1 MLKETIKNEIKNKL
15 KDVEIKIFS
24 NDDKYFNAIII
35 SNVFDNQS
43 LIERQKTI
51 HEIIGKYIINK
62 DIHAIS
68 FKTYTN
74 AEWTQENQN

>member
-1 MLKETIKNEIKNKL
+1 MLKETIKNEIKDKI
-15 KDVEIKIFS
+15 KDAEIEIFS

-35 SNVFDNQS
+35 SNTFDKKS
-43 LIERQKTI
+43 LIDRQKII

-68 FKTYTN
+68 LKTYTN
-74 AEWTQENQN
+74 NEWIQENQN